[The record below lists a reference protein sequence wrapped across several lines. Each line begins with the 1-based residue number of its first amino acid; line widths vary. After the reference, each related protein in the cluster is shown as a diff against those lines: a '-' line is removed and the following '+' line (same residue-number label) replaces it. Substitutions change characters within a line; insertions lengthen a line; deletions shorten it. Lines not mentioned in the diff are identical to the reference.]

1 MGRSPRRVTSTPPK
15 GRLPT
20 AKQTSSNFGFLR
32 VHDPLLEHLGAL
44 AERYFTDDPSTAL
57 LKLRQFG
64 EVLAQRTA
72 AHAGLYTTSE
82 ESQVELLGR
91 LRDAGLL
98 PREVGDLFHG
108 LRKAGNV
115 AAHDVGGSH
124 RDALYQLRMAAK
136 LGAWFHRTFKDHGF
150 KQGPFVPPP
159 DPKAESEAVVAELQ
173 RLRDELAAQQ
183 SAAEAALAQAAAEM
197 QQRLSAEQRAEQEAA
212 DRAIWESLASDA
224 EREQARLAQELAAIQ
239 AKAAASPPAQVA
251 ALVQQANVAAEHL
264 DLDEADTRR
273 LIDAQ
278 LRLAGWEVDS
288 VELTHGRGA
297 RPVKGKNLAIAE
309 WPTAKGPADYVLF
322 VGLMP
327 VGVVE
332 AKRKAKDIP
341 ASLEQA
347 KRYSINYT
355 IPADQVT
362 PGGPWAKYRLPF
374 LFATNGRPFLR
385 QLQTK
390 SGIWFLD
397 GRRAQ
402 NHSRPLESWFT
413 PAGLS
418 AMLEQDIDQ
427 ANAQLAAEPTD
438 YLGLR
443 DYQVAAIRA
452 AETAIER
459 GDQTCLLAMATGTG
473 KTRTC
478 IGLTYRLLKTR
489 RFRRV
494 LFLVDRSALGEQTAN
509 AYKDARLENLQTF
522 AQIFD
527 IKVLGDIKP
536 DPDTKLQI
544 ATIQGMVKRILFP
557 TREEDIPPV
566 DQYDCIVVDECHR
579 GYLLDREMGDVEFQ
593 FRSEGD
599 YISKYRRVLD
609 HFDAV
614 KIGLTAT
621 PALHTTEIFGRPV
634 YQYSYREAVIDGT
647 LIDHE
652 PPIQIVTQL
661 AEDGMHWR
669 AGEQMQLYDPHAGQ
683 HDTVL
688 LPDEVDL
695 EIDSYNRRVVTEN
708 FNRVVCATLAE
719 HIDPNLD
726 GKTLI
731 FCATDSH
738 ADLVVLLLKAAL
750 AEKYGEVEDD
760 AVLKITGA
768 SDKPLELIR
777 RFKNE
782 VNPAIA
788 VTVDLL
794 TTGIDVPSI
803 SNIVFL
809 RRVRS
814 RILYEQMLGRATRRC
829 DEIGKEVFRIFDA
842 VDLYSGLEAV
852 STMKPVVADPKI
864 PFAQLVQELAAAK
877 APEVAQAVFDQLMA
891 KLQSKHRRIKGA
903 AAEQFETAA
912 GMTPKE
918 LVRWLRHESPQA
930 ASAWFAEHGP
940 VVAVLDRSAGD
951 GSRLIISEHED
962 VLRRVERGYGKGEKP
977 KDYLD
982 SFAGYLRDNLNQV
995 PALLVVTQR
1004 PRELTRAQLKE
1015 LRLVLDQA
1023 GYTEAALQT
1032 AWRETTNQDI
1042 AASIIGFIR
1051 RAALGEALVPYGER
1065 VERAMKSILASRP
1078 FTQPQRKWL
1087 ERIGQQ
1093 LRVETIV
1100 DREALDRGQFKTG
1113 GGFKHINKAFDGQL
1127 ESILGDLHEALWATA
1142 V

>member
-1 MGRSPRRVTSTPPK
+1 MPAATPRS
-15 GRLPT
+15 
-20 AKQTSSNFGFLR
+20 ANFAFLAQ
-32 VHDPLLEHLGAL
+32 HDQLLDHLGAL
-44 AERYFTDDPSTAL
+44 AERYFADDPSTSL

-72 AHAGLYTTSE
+72 ARAGLYTTTE
-82 ESQVELLGR
+82 ENQVELLSR
-91 LRDAGLL
+91 LRDNGLL
-98 PREVGDLFHG
+98 PRELGELFHG
-108 LRKAGNV
+108 LRKAGNA
-115 AAHDVGGSH
+115 AAHEVGGDH
-124 RDALYQLRMAAK
+124 REALHQLRMAWK
-136 LGAWFHRTFKDHGF
+136 LGTWFHRTFRDRAF
-150 KQGPFVPPP
+150 KPGAFVPPP
-159 DPKAESEAVVAELQ
+159 DPKAESAALAAELQ

-183 SAAEAALAQAAAEM
+183 TASEAARAAAAVAAEE
-197 QQRLSAEQRAEQEAA
+197 RLTTQQRAEKEAQE
-212 DRAIWESLASDA
+212 RAIWEALATEA
-224 EREQARLAQELAAIQ
+224 ERERARLAQELAKLQ
-239 AKAAASPPAQVA
+239 AAAAASPPAA
-251 ALVQQANVAAEHL
+251 AAAIVQQAEQAADAL
-264 DLDEADTRR
+264 DLDESDTRK

-278 LRLAGWEVDS
+278 LRLVGWEADS
-288 VELTHGRGA
+288 AELSHPKGA
-297 RPVKGKNLAIAE
+297 RPQKGKNLAIAE
-309 WPTAKGPADYVLF
+309 WPTKKGPADYVLF
-322 VGLMP
+322 VGLQP

-332 AKRKAKDIP
+332 AKRKMKDVS

-347 KRYSINYT
+347 KRYSRSFILA
-355 IPADQVT
+355 PEHVH
-362 PGGPWAKYRLPF
+362 PGGPWGDYKVPF
-374 LFATNGRPFLR
+374 LFATNGRPYLR

-402 NHSRPLESWFT
+402 NHSRALESWFT
-413 PAGLS
+413 PDGLV
-418 AMLEQDIDQ
+418 AMLKQDIDK
-427 ANAQLAAEPTD
+427 ANAQLASEPTE

-443 DYQVAAIRA
+443 DYQITAIRA
-452 AETAIER
+452 VESAIES
-459 GDQTCLLAMATGTG
+459 GAQACLLAMATGTG

-522 AQIFD
+522 TEIFD
-527 IKVLGDIKP
+527 MKILEDIKP
-536 DPDTKLQI
+536 DADTKLQI

-557 TREEDIPPV
+557 SREDDVPPI

-579 GYLLDREMGDVEFQ
+579 GYLLDREMGDVELQ
-593 FRSEGD
+593 FRSESD

-634 YQYSYREAVIDGT
+634 FQYAYREAVIDGT

-669 AGEQMQLYDPHAGQ
+669 AGEQMSIYDPHKDTP
-683 HDTVL
+683 DTVM
-688 LPDEVDL
+688 LPDDVDL

-708 FNRVVCATLAE
+708 FNRVVCAALAE
-719 HIDPNLD
+719 RIDPSLE

-738 ADLVVLLLKAAL
+738 ADMVVGLLKAAF
-750 AEKYGEVEDD
+750 AEKYGDVEDN

-782 VNPAIA
+782 ANPRIA

-794 TTGIDVPSI
+794 TTGIDVPAI
-803 SNIVFL
+803 VNIVFL

-842 VDLYSGLEAV
+842 VDLYAGLEAV

-864 PFAQLVQELAAAK
+864 PFAQLVEELVAAK
-877 APEVAQAVFDQLMA
+877 THDVAQAVLDQLTA
-891 KLQSKHRRIKGA
+891 KLQSKHRRIKGN

-912 GMTPKE
+912 GMTPRE
-918 LVRWLRHESPQA
+918 LIARLRRDPAE
-930 ASAWFAEHGP
+930 ASAAWFATHGP
-940 VVAVLDRSAGD
+940 VVALLDRSMGD
-951 GSRLIISEHED
+951 GSRLIISDHVD
-962 VLRRVERGYGKGEKP
+962 VLRRVERGYGTGEP
-977 KDYLD
+977 PQDYLE
-982 SFAGYLRDNLNQV
+982 SFAGYLKANLNKV

-1015 LRLVLDQA
+1015 LRLSLDQA
-1023 GYTEAALQT
+1023 GYGEVALQT
-1032 AWRETTNQDI
+1032 AWRETTNMDI

-1051 RAALGEALVPYGER
+1051 RATLGDALMPYGER
-1065 VERAMKSILASRP
+1065 VDRALKTIQARRQ
-1078 FTQPQRKWL
+1078 FTDPQRKWL
-1087 ERIGQQ
+1087 ERIGLQ
-1093 LRVETIV
+1093 LREETIV
-1100 DREALDRGQFKTG
+1100 DRDALDRGQFKDQ
-1113 GGFKHINKAFDGQL
+1113 GGFNRINKVFDGKL
-1127 ESILGDLHEALWATA
+1127 ESVLGDLHDALWLPAA
-1142 V
+1142 